1 MLLSVRNLR
10 TTFAT
15 EAGLVKAV
23 DGISFDVRRGEVLSI
38 VGESGSGKSV
48 TSLSIM
54 GLLEQPPAKIEADV
68 LTWKGEDL
76 LSASAERMRQ
86 IRGGE
91 IAMIFQDPLSALNPV
106 QTVGRQVAEM
116 ARIHDKLSKK
126 EAWSAPSTCSVVG
139 IRSRSG
145 GRRSAS
151 SPAACASG
159 R

>member
-1 MLLSVRNLR
+1 M
-10 TTFAT
+10 
-15 EAGLVKAV
+15 
-23 DGISFDVRRGEVLSI
+23 
-38 VGESGSGKSV
+38 

-54 GLLEQPPAKIEADV
+54 GLPRAPPAKIEADV

-126 EAWSAPSTCSVVG
+126 EAWSRAVDMLRLVG
-139 IRSRSG
+139 IPSRSG
-145 GRRSAS
+145 GRRCIRTS